1 MGVQDRM
8 ELIGSWLA
16 DHFTDD
22 TIANLTCLML
32 EVRKTLSYVLPHQ
45 VLLVDNKTGNPLPF
59 GTLGVHKVN
68 IYHTFEVSQR

>member
-1 MGVQDRM
+1 M
-8 ELIGSWLA
+8 E
-16 DHFTDD
+16 H
-22 TIANLTCLML
+22 
-32 EVRKTLSYVLPHQ
+32 KTLSYVLPHQ